1 MSVVLRDDQ
10 LVAINKLHNG
20 CILCGDTGSGK
31 SLTALGY
38 YYKING
44 GAFVRGSMSRSM
56 YNPMDLVI
64 ITTAATRDKHGWDH
78 ELLALYM
85 SQNPEANFYHNRVIV
100 DSWNNIGKYVGA
112 TNCFFIFDE
121 QRVVGSGAWVK
132 AFYKI
137 TAKNKWILLSA
148 TPGDKWEDYIPVF
161 VANGF
166 YRDKSQFIHE
176 HVVYKPHIKFPV
188 VERYL
193 GEMKLLRLRES
204 ILVDID
210 YNPNTI
216 QHHETI
222 IVKYDKDLYRWVGR
236 ERKNPYETLVIEGVH
251 SGRKTIVQKPINNAS
266 EYCNVMRRVV
276 NSDPSRQEALLD
288 ILKDKERVIVF
299 YNFDFEL
306 DILRKLN
313 YGKPVYEWNG
323 HNHNKLPE
331 KGPWVYLVQYLAG
344 NEGWNCTST
353 NYMVFFSE
361 NYSYRIMHQAAG
373 RIDRVN
379 TKYKDLYYW
388 HLRTTSNIDLAI
400 NKALSEK
407 KKFNQAAFYKRA
419 TNTERRG

>member
-10 LVAINKLHNG
+10 LVAIYKMHNG

-44 GAFVRGSMSRSM
+44 GTFVNGSMSRSM
-56 YNPMDLVI
+56 HNPMDLVI

-78 ELLALYM
+78 ELLSIYM
-85 SQNPEANFYHNRVIV
+85 SQNQDANFYHNRVVV
-100 DSWNNIGKYVGA
+100 DSWNNIAKYTGA

-137 TAKNKWILLSA
+137 VARNKWILLSA

-166 YRDKSQFIHE
+166 YRNKTEFIRE
-176 HVVYKPHIKFPV
+176 HIVYRPRVDFPI

-193 GEMKLLRLRES
+193 GEAKLQRLRDS

-210 YNPNTI
+210 YNPFTT

-222 IVKYDKDLYRWVGR
+222 IVDYDRDLYRFVGR
-236 ERKNPYETLVIEGVH
+236 ERRSPFETLVVNG
-251 SGRKTIVQKPINNAS
+251 KTYQKPISNAS
-266 EYCNVMRRVV
+266 EYCSVLRKVV
-276 NSDPSRQEALLD
+276 NSDPSRQKALLD
-288 ILKDKERVIVF
+288 ILKGKDRVIVF

-306 DILRKLN
+306 DILRKLD

-323 HNHNKLPE
+323 HNHDKLPE
-331 KGPWVYLVQYLAG
+331 QGNWIYLVQYLAG
-344 NEGWNCTST
+344 NEGWNCIST

-361 NYSYRIMHQAAG
+361 NYSYRIMKQAAG
-373 RIDRVN
+373 RIDRSN
-379 TKYKDLYYW
+379 TKYTDLYYW

-400 NKALSEK
+400 NKALTQK

-419 TNTERRG
+419 ANTERRG